1 MPVKRPILRIV
12 LALLAVVALAGCGE
26 KEPHELGET
35 EGIYVTLG
43 ELKYQIQISRQLNA
57 ADIEDRYYLRGLPAG
72 VEAPKADES
81 WFAVFVRVQN
91 ETEEEQLPAETFEIV
106 DTQEEVY
113 RPVLL
118 DDQSNSFAYRPEPV
132 APKGLIPDPDS
143 AAGQGAIQGSLL
155 LFKLKVDT
163 LQNRPLEFKIR
174 SSRVSGEA
182 LVDLDV

>member
-1 MPVKRPILRIV
+1 MPVKRPIVRIV
-12 LALLAVVALAGCGE
+12 LALLAVAALAGCGE
-26 KEPHELGET
+26 EDPHQVAET

-43 ELKYQIQISRQLNA
+43 ELKYQIQISRQLNP

-72 VEAPKADES
+72 VEPPTGEES

-91 ETEEEQLPAETFEIV
+91 ETGEEQLPAETFEIV

-113 RPVLL
+113 RPILL
-118 DDQSNSFAYRPEPV
+118 DDRANAFAYRPEPL
-132 APKGLIPDPDS
+132 PPRSLIPDPNS

-155 LFKLKVDT
+155 LFKLRNDT
-163 LQNRPLEFKIR
+163 FQNRPLEFKIR